1 MSRFYVSKYL
11 DTFREECDGLDPMP
25 HCGAVGAS
33 RREARQMQDRSVYRG
48 SS

>member
-11 DTFREECDGLDPMP
+11 DTFREERDGVGPTS
-25 HCGAVGAS
+25 HFGAVGAS